1 MNGCWAILWREPRW
15 RRTPHLPEV
24 RAREEE
30 EQGPTTRMASGGSS
44 SRAGQSD
51 ARAVPAAANG
61 LEARAGPAAAGGRC
75 ARAG

>member
-1 MNGCWAILWREPRW
+1 
-15 RRTPHLPEV
+15 
-24 RAREEE
+24 
-30 EQGPTTRMASGGSS
+30 MASGGSS